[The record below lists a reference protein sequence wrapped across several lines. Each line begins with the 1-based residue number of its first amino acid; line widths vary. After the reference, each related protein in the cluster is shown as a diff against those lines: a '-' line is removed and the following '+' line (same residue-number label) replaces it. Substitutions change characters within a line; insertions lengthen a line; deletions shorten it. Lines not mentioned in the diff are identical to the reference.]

1 MYEDGKKQPKENMI
15 KSIRNLFKLKKENLT
30 IKDRIIRDIRT
41 LFELGDDYYK
51 PIRVGN
57 FLNNNYIEYESNGD
71 RNKNLLVKEYL
82 VRIKPYLRDLII
94 NLQKSGT
101 WKIQLTIAINFISSK
116 DIDEERLMHSKSY
129 NIEFMSY
136 DNANEVTNEL
146 FESLL
151 SRYQIGLEKSMR
163 RSDLI
168 FELVQLLYCKCHK
181 IHFKRE
187 GSYIDFRDWIKKKKA
202 KMINVFN
209 MW

>member
-15 KSIRNLFKLKKENLT
+15 KSIRNLFKLKKETLT

-94 NLQKSGT
+94 NLQKSDT
-101 WKIQLTIAINFISSK
+101 WKIQLTVAINFISSK
-116 DIDEERLMHSKSY
+116 DIDGERLMHSKSY

-136 DNANEVTNEL
+136 DNANEVANEL

-163 RSDLI
+163 RSDFI

-181 IHFKRE
+181 IYFKRE
-187 GSYIDFRDWIKKKKA
+187 GHILIFETG
-202 KMINVFN
+202 
-209 MW
+209 